1 MESGDYHV
9 MINIPDIDIVLTAKG
24 YNILI
29 KSVDRHMKSTWLH
42 QIFHPAVKLKKLLR
56 TTKEFSQS

>member
-29 KSVDRHMKSTWLH
+29 KSVDHHMKFT
-42 QIFHPAVKLKKLLR
+42 
-56 TTKEFSQS
+56 